1 MLVVDARR
9 GAWRVA
15 RSCVR
20 LSASLI
26 GSKAVSVIVVRP
38 DGFWDKRVDSC
49 TKSHKEGE
57 VSEVFKKKKISIAIS
72 VALRP

>member
-1 MLVVDARR
+1 MDARR

-15 RSCVR
+15 RSCMR
-20 LSASLI
+20 LSTILLGTSA
-26 GSKAVSVIVVRP
+26 ASVIVVRP

-57 VSEVFKKKKISIAIS
+57 VGNESKNQRMINSRFQFH
-72 VALRP
+72 LHQ

>member
-1 MLVVDARR
+1 MISEGTKRNGLVLIVDARR

-15 RSCVR
+15 RSCIR
-20 LSASLI
+20 LSTILLGTSA
-26 GSKAVSVIVVRP
+26 ASVIVVRP

-57 VSEVFKKKKISIAIS
+57 VGDKSKNV
-72 VALRP
+72 